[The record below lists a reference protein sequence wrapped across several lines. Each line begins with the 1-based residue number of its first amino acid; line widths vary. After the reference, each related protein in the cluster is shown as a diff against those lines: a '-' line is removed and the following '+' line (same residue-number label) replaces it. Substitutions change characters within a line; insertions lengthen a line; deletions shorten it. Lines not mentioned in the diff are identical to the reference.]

1 MSDLDD
7 KAKELLKS
15 LKSSALET
23 NLLSSDRWKSSR
35 LWVAIGGLVTIIILY
50 RMGIADKLID
60 YTFLMAAGFMILK
73 SITDVMVSWG
83 NTRIECKRL
92 DVYSAI
98 EVERVKQGRE
108 ADSTP
113 DFAENSAT
121 KKED

>member
-1 MSDLDD
+1 MSNIDD
-7 KAKELLKS
+7 KAKELIKS

-23 NLLSSDRWKSSR
+23 NILSSDRWKSSR

-60 YTFLMAAGFMILK
+60 YTFLMAFGFMVLK
-73 SITDVMVSWG
+73 SITDVVVHWG

-92 DVYSAI
+92 DVYATI
-98 EVERVKQGRE
+98 EVERVKQGKD

-113 DFAENSAT
+113 EFAEHLT
-121 KKED
+121 DKKED